1 MPPFCSMPN
10 TTPGAAVATGW
21 PWLLGLGVIHTGV
34 MYLLMYSAFPVLR
47 TPVIAVLGFIYP
59 VVALVVDVVVYG
71 TSLSLP
77 QIMGVFAILAAG
89 VANTR
94 PGRRGAAES

>member
-1 MPPFCSMPN
+1 
-10 TTPGAAVATGW
+10 
-21 PWLLGLGVIHTGV
+21 
-34 MYLLMYSAFPVLR
+34 MYPVL
-47 TPVIAVLGFIYP
+47 
-59 VVALVVDVVVYG
+59 ALVVDVVVYG